1 MTTRRVPAGVIYY
14 RETFFKERH
23 TNTLYL
29 IREGGFN
36 GVLIVFIQ
44 NVFRDIL

>member
-14 RETFFKERH
+14 RGTFFKGTH

-44 NVFRDIL
+44 NLLREIL

>member
-1 MTTRRVPAGVIYY
+1 MTTRRVPTGVIYY
-14 RETFFKERH
+14 RETFFKETH

-36 GVLIVFIQ
+36 DVLIEYIT
-44 NVFRDIL
+44 DIL